1 MTLALHPPRSTL
13 RPRQVRRF
21 LLEPQADL
29 AALRNLRRDT
39 IAQEYSWVV
48 DLLCKPG
55 APPGRREACAA
66 AKAQWRGYELEQ
78 AAAGGGWAA
87 RAPVIE
93 VSLPALPTSLPEP
106 AIHLEQLCRTATPP
120 PAPAAQPP
128 SCAPLQGAFYV
139 ADLRSAATHCLL
151 CAWFNEYVRFSER
164 DQLSFAYVAMSL
176 AAATRVHLIP
186 RRLHW
191 SVTVSK
197 DTTACYGATEAGA
210 ATIASHHAHTR
221 SDTGRRGWPSR
232 H

>member
-1 MTLALHPPRSTL
+1 M
-13 RPRQVRRF
+13 
-21 LLEPQADL
+21 
-29 AALRNLRRDT
+29 RNLRRDT

-55 APPGRREACAA
+55 APPGKREACVAA
-66 AKAQWRGYELEQ
+66 RAQWRSYEAEQ

-87 RAPVIE
+87 RASVIE
-93 VSLPALPTSLPEP
+93 ARLSISSSSVGCT
-106 AIHLEQLCRTATPP
+106 
-120 PAPAAQPP
+120 PAPAYCPP
-128 SCAPLQGAFYV
+128 AHLPTCPPLQGAFYV

-176 AAATRVHLIP
+176 GAAARVHLIP

-197 DTTACYGATEAGA
+197 DTTACYGATKAGA
-210 ATIASHHAHTR
+210 ATIASHHPHIG
-221 SDTGRRGWPSR
+221 GRG
-232 H
+232 

>member
-1 MTLALHPPRSTL
+1 M
-13 RPRQVRRF
+13 RRF
-21 LLEPQADL
+21 LLEPHADL

-39 IAQEYSWVV
+39 IAQEYSWVI

-55 APPGRREACAA
+55 APPGKREACAA
-66 AKAQWRGYELEQ
+66 AEAQWRSYEVEQ

-87 RAPVIE
+87 HASVIE
-93 VSLPALPTSLPEP
+93 ASRSIE
-106 AIHLEQLCRTATPP
+106 LEQLCGLHPRACTLPTCP
-120 PAPAAQPP
+120 PAHLPTCP
-128 SCAPLQGAFYV
+128 PLQGAFYV
-139 ADLRSAATHCLL
+139 ADLRSVATHCLL

-176 AAATRVHLIP
+176 GAAARVHLIP

-210 ATIASHHAHTR
+210 ATIASYHPHTG
-221 SDTGRRGWPSR
+221 GRG
-232 H
+232 